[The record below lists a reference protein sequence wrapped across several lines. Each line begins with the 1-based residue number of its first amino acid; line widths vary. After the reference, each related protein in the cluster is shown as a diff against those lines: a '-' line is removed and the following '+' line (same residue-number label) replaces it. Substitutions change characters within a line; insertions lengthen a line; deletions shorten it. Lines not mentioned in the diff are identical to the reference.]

1 MRYPVPFASSVVSP
15 NHDIVTASPPVSP
28 NVVARI
34 LIIQKRSVTCGTFAT
49 SSHFLSSIEC
59 LTRAAASN
67 SIEDESSQK
76 QDRQCAPASTIKADE
91 AEMESETNSPTPDK
105 EAQTS
110 APADRPLARIASFFG
125 LKRNLAILLIA
136 IFVIGAGEEL
146 WMRFVPKYLQTLGAS
161 VFVIGLYDAI
171 KTLLGAVY
179 AYPGGVIVDLWGHRR
194 AFLTFNIVSIVGYAL
209 VLLVPHWGAV
219 IVGMFL
225 FLSWS
230 CFSLPATFS
239 LVAAALEA
247 NRHAMGI
254 GVQSVIKRLP
264 IMIAPFFG
272 GVLIDHFGVVNG
284 VRIALLVSIVLSA
297 ATILLQAPNHDE
309 PKPETAKERLNFFQS
324 LREFNSPMRRL
335 LLSDILIRFCERIPY
350 AWVVIFALDYIGL
363 SAKEVGVLISVE
375 MLAATLCI
383 IPASY
388 YADRYGREPFVI
400 VTFIMFTVF
409 PLSLYVSRSFSALVV
424 AFAIRG
430 FKEFGDTS
438 RKALI
443 IGYCD
448 PARCGQMVGAYY
460 LVRDLIVSMGAIVGA
475 YLWHQGAAINFLG
488 AAAFGIA
495 GTIFYIKTIRE
506 QRLDELEKMKEE
518 ISRRRFR

>member
-1 MRYPVPFASSVVSP
+1 MNGFARLG
-15 NHDIVTASPPVSP
+15 N
-28 NVVARI
+28 
-34 LIIQKRSVTCGTFAT
+34 
-49 SSHFLSSIEC
+49 
-59 LTRAAASN
+59 
-67 SIEDESSQK
+67 
-76 QDRQCAPASTIKADE
+76 
-91 AEMESETNSPTPDK
+91 
-105 EAQTS
+105 
-110 APADRPLARIASFFG
+110 FFG
-125 LKRNLAILLIA
+125 LKRNLVVLLLA

-146 WMRFVPKYLQTLGAS
+146 WMRFVPKFLQALGAS
-161 VFVIGLYDAI
+161 VFVIGLYDALR
-171 KTLLGAVY
+171 TLLGAIY

-219 IVGMFL
+219 IAGMFL

-247 NRHAMGI
+247 NRHSMGI

-264 IMIAPFFG
+264 IMIAPFLG
-272 GVLIDHFGVVNG
+272 GVLIDRFGVIGG
-284 VRIALLVSIVLSA
+284 VRIALVISIVLSG
-297 ATILLQAPNHDE
+297 ATIFVQRCLRDE
-309 PKPETAKERLNFFQS
+309 PKEETPGERLNFLQS

-350 AWVVIFALDYIGL
+350 AWVVIFAMDYIGM
-363 SAKEVGVLISVE
+363 SAKEIGVLTTVE

-383 IPASY
+383 IPAAH

-400 VTFIMFTVF
+400 VTFIMFTLF
-409 PLSLYVSRSFSALVV
+409 PISLLISHAFPSYSFVLLVV
-424 AFAIRG
+424 AFVIRG

-448 PARCGQMVGAYY
+448 PSRCGQMVGAYY
-460 LVRDLIVSMGAIVGA
+460 LVRDLIVSVGALLGA
-475 YLWHQGAAINFLG
+475 YLWTMNPNLNLLG
-488 AAAFGIA
+488 AVAFGIA
-495 GTIFYIKTIRE
+495 GTIFYIKIVRE
-506 QRLDELEKMKEE
+506 EREDELENMKEE
-518 ISRRRFR
+518 IARSRFR

>member
-1 MRYPVPFASSVVSP
+1 
-15 NHDIVTASPPVSP
+15 
-28 NVVARI
+28 
-34 LIIQKRSVTCGTFAT
+34 
-49 SSHFLSSIEC
+49 
-59 LTRAAASN
+59 
-67 SIEDESSQK
+67 
-76 QDRQCAPASTIKADE
+76 
-91 AEMESETNSPTPDK
+91 
-105 EAQTS
+105 
-110 APADRPLARIASFFG
+110 
-125 LKRNLAILLIA
+125 
-136 IFVIGAGEEL
+136 
-146 WMRFVPKYLQTLGAS
+146 MRFVPKFLQALGAS
-161 VFVIGLYDAI
+161 VFVIGLYDALR
-171 KTLLGAVY
+171 TLLGAVY

-209 VLLVPHWGAV
+209 VLFVPHWAAV
-219 IVGMFL
+219 IAGMFL

-247 NRHAMGI
+247 NRHSMGI

-272 GVLIDHFGVVNG
+272 GLLIDRFGVVGG
-284 VRIALLVSIVLSA
+284 VRIALVISIVLSG
-297 ATILLQAPNHDE
+297 ATILVQRQLKEE
-309 PKPETAKERLNFFQS
+309 PKPEVAPEPRWNFWQS

-350 AWVVIFALDYIGL
+350 AWVVIFAMDYIGV
-363 SAKEVGVLISVE
+363 SAKEIGVLTSVE
-375 MLAATLCI
+375 MLAAILCI
-383 IPASY
+383 IPASH

-400 VTFIMFTVF
+400 VTFIMFTLF
-409 PLSLYVSRSFSALVV
+409 PISLLVSRSFSALLI

-460 LVRDLIVSMGAIVGA
+460 LIRDLIVSSGAILGA
-475 YLWHQGAAINFLG
+475 YLWSVNPIVNFLG
-488 AAAFGIA
+488 AAGLGIV
-495 GTIFYIKTIRE
+495 GTIFYIKTTRDQRE
-506 QRLDELEKMKEE
+506 EALEDIKEE
-518 ISRRRFR
+518 IARRRFR